1 MTHSNC
7 VTWLLQIVWHDS
19 SFHCRCTWLGTAPM
33 CVCNDTFVMSGK
45 TCVTWFVW
53 HDSFIGT
60 HGWTWH
66 LCVWDMTHYIV
77 WHDLCDITHTP
88 VHIGMSHSSC
98 CVTWI
103 VWQDF
108 CKMDSFIGAR
118 CWTRHLCV
126 NDMTHLYCLT
136 WLVWYHSYI
145 NARSWTRY
153 RRVCVR
159 HDTLVLCDVTC
170 LTLLIQRYTLAC
182 LVWVIVWHDLGDT
195 THLLVHVA
203 GHGTCVC
210 VWHGI
215 FILWDV
221 TCATLLS
228 YRCTLAWLIRVFV
241 WRDVC
246 GITHS
251 SPHMAGHGT
260 CVCDMTHLYC
270 VTWLIQ
276 IVWHGS
282 FIGAHVHR
290 ARHLCACASWPMYS
304 VLHGP
309 YILWD
314 MTQEKNERE
323 REKRD
328 RERREIKK
336 RDRERRERK
345 KQKKERSERER
356 EERGRK

>member
-182 LVWVIVWHDLGDT
+182 LVWVIVWHNLGDM

-215 FILWDV
+215 FLRV
-221 TCATLLS
+221 CATWHI
-228 YRCTLAWLIRVFV
+228 YCV
-241 WRDVC
+241 WRDLCDTTHLSVHI
-246 GITHS
+246 GMTHS
-251 SPHMAGHGT
+251 S
-260 CVCDMTHLYC
+260 LC
-270 VTWLIQ
+270 VTWR
-276 IVWHGS
+276 VWHHS
-282 FIGAHVHR
+282 FIAAHGW
-290 ARHLCACASWPMYS
+290 ARHLCVWHDPF
-304 VLHGP
+304 
-309 YILWD
+309 ILCD
-314 MTQEKNERE
+314 MTYSNCVTWIIHRCTCAP
-323 REKRD
+323 
-328 RERREIKK
+328 
-336 RDRERRERK
+336 
-345 KQKKERSERER
+345 
-356 EERGRK
+356 GTAPVCMCVMTHV